1 VYPLLVKLTAQSNS
15 GSITLDTYE
24 TAKLS
29 ELNDTKFVLLNKK
42 IDQSSSTHYDKMNF
56 LKANGIDVSV
66 AENNFQVNK
75 KVLDV
80 ILGYTQ
86 LGETEFDVLFTNNT
100 ASEIITYCSNN
111 PTPLNSIILLC
122 LEKVRRFYSDLANTK
137 DIGTDLITKIS
148 TSSFFKD
155 DGEEYKKLETVIK
168 GITEKDLDSK
178 ELDEKKLIDKY
189 KLEMESVREFK
200 KL

>member
-1 VYPLLVKLTAQSNS
+1 
-15 GSITLDTYE
+15 
-24 TAKLS
+24 
-29 ELNDTKFVLLNKK
+29 
-42 IDQSSSTHYDKMNF
+42 MNF